1 MKRILSITI
10 LFAFVLFTV
19 TSCTKW
25 LEVQPGTKIKSAD
38 LLQTEQGYKDALI
51 GVYTLM
57 TPEGLYGRELS
68 FGFFDALARNY
79 DTRSTPYADLINA
92 GSNTTINTYALSTVK
107 PRIDQFWSG
116 LYNIEANINNIL
128 DHIDADKNVFT
139 GDNYSI
145 IKGEA
150 LALRAFIHFDLF
162 KMYGGNDPLSLSLP
176 AIPYVKTLSINVVKS
191 SRGDS
196 VLSYIAT
203 DLRDAATYLQKD
215 PIVKGQKKS
224 TDMFLTNRN
233 LRLNYYAVKGMMA
246 RVYLWQNRY
255 ADALAAAQEVMGVGN
270 QLFPWISPTN
280 LTNADNKNNDYTFS
294 TEHLFALN
302 VFNLQSIANNWF
314 MSASISNQLCRTGH
328 NGTTYNY
335 EGLFENYNTI
345 TTGATDYRLI
355 ILSDPSIVPANGQIN
370 YYTLKKYYQPAGYN
384 PDYAARIPL
393 LRRSEMNYIAAESIL
408 GLGVTANYPTAV
420 GYLNEVRQH
429 RGITTDLVS
438 NLSASSLR
446 LEITKEYWKEF
457 QGEGQFFFYCKRN
470 NISFPGAA
478 SGSSASWANNS
489 FPPFPSYMWALP
501 KPASELQYNPN

>member
-1 MKRILSITI
+1 MKQIISNIILASVI
-10 LFAFVLFTV
+10 LFTA
-19 TSCTKW
+19 TSCNKW
-25 LEVQPGTKIKSAD
+25 LDVQPGTKIKAED

-51 GVYTLM
+51 GAYTLM
-57 TPEGLYGRELS
+57 TPEALYGRELS
-68 FGFFDALARNY
+68 FGFFDALARSY
-79 DTRSTPYADLINA
+79 ETKSAPYADLINA
-92 GSNTTINTYALSTVK
+92 GQNTTINTYALSTVK

-128 DHIDADKNVFT
+128 DHIDADKNIFT

-145 IKGEA
+145 VKGEA

-162 KMYGGNDPLSLSLP
+162 KMYGGTDALSLQLP
-176 AIPYVKTLSINVVKS
+176 AIPYVTTLSHNVIKA

-203 DLRDAATYLQKD
+203 DLRNAATYLQKD
-215 PIVKGQKKS
+215 PILKGQKKS
-224 TDMFLTNRN
+224 SDIFLTNRN
-233 LRLNYYAVKGMMA
+233 LRLNYYAVKGLMA
-246 RVYLWQNRY
+246 RVYLWQNDY
-255 ADALAAAQEVMGVGN
+255 TNALATAKEVMAAGD
-270 QLFPWISPTN
+270 QLFPWISPAN

-302 VFNLQSIANNWF
+302 VFNLQTIANNWF
-314 MSASISNQLCRTGH
+314 ISASISNQLCRMGH
-328 NGTTYNY
+328 NGTTYYY
-335 EGLFENYNTI
+335 EGLFENYNNI

-355 ILSDPSIVPANGQIN
+355 ILSDPNIVPANGTIN

-408 GLGVTANYPTAV
+408 GLGVAADYPTAV
-420 GYLNEVRQH
+420 GYLNEVREH
-429 RGITTDLVS
+429 RGITTDLAS
-438 NLSASSLR
+438 NLAANSLR

-478 SGSSASWANNS
+478 SGSAASWANNG

-501 KPASELQYNPN
+501 KPATELQYNAN